1 MADPASRAG
10 ERYANEAVLQY
21 VEKVHA
27 PHDQALDRAYRA
39 NELHDIPPIHVG
51 ASEGKTLEI
60 LLRLVRAKKVVE
72 VGTLAGY
79 SALWMARALPED
91 GTLWTLEFDP
101 KHAEIA
107 RENLSAESRVNVVEG
122 DALASLAALEPEGP
136 FCAVFV
142 DADKQRYD
150 QYGRWALKNLR
161 KGGLLIGDN
170 AYLFGNLTEETERA
184 RAMRA
189 FHEEARDAF
198 DSVCMPT
205 PDGLVVAIKR

>member
-1 MADPASRAG
+1 MADPTSRAG
-10 ERYANEAVLQY
+10 ERYATREVLAF
-21 VEKVHA
+21 VERIHA
-27 PHDQALDRAYRA
+27 PHDERLDRAYRA
-39 NELHDIPPIHVG
+39 NELHDIPAIHVG

-60 LLRLVRAKKVVE
+60 LLRLIQAQKVVE
-72 VGTLAGY
+72 IGTLAGY
-79 SALWMARALPED
+79 SALWMARALPPE
-91 GTLWTLEFDP
+91 GRLWTLEHDP

-107 RENLSAESRVNVVEG
+107 RDNLSEESRVEVVGG
-122 DALASLAALEPEGP
+122 DALAGLAKLESEGP

-142 DADKQRYD
+142 DADKERYD
-150 QYGRWALKNLR
+150 QYGRWALRNLR

-170 AYLFGNLTEETERA
+170 AYLFGNLTEDSDRA

-198 DSVCMPT
+198 DSACLPT